1 MLLLLNAAK
10 KKLSRGNPAEN
21 HEMHRLHDTF
31 MCSTYPH
38 DDVESLL
45 TSIRRQSAHTPSPRA
60 KKTFGLMIN
69 DIYDT
74 SMVARALRYGQRKQK
89 NLRRDERGVVVNER
103 APKKKKSV
111 VFRPLAIYIYS
122 GPDDPVKK
130 IFLWSVLSLA
140 LFFKCRYYLN
150 AAVVPFRPSS
160 KIPNLAM
167 ICDAMR
173 CDAMRCGGGG

>member
-1 MLLLLNAAK
+1 MSCLFIMLLLLNAAK

-103 APKKKKSV
+103 APKKKKVSSSDLW
-111 VFRPLAIYIYS
+111 RSIYIRGLTIRSKRYS
-122 GPDDPVKK
+122 FGR
-130 IFLWSVLSLA
+130 FSRW
-140 LFFKCRYYLN
+140 LFF
-150 AAVVPFRPSS
+150 SS
-160 KIPNLAM
+160 VATI
-167 ICDAMR
+167 
-173 CDAMRCGGGG
+173 